1 MVSQDIESHRS
12 GAEVI
17 AGDAACR
24 KKSVELLEEL
34 NLPKGLLPMEDIQ
47 EFGYNRA
54 TGFMWLVQRKKKVEH
69 TFKKIKQTVSYASE
83 VTAFAEKGKLRK
95 ITGVKTKELMLW
107 LSVVEVYVPDAS
119 PDKVTFK
126 TGTGLS
132 DTFDAPA
139 FALGE

>member
-1 MVSQDIESHRS
+1 MASQDIQSHRA

-34 NLPKGLLPMEDIQ
+34 GLPKGLLPMEDIQ
-47 EFGYNRA
+47 EFGYNRD
-54 TGFMWLVQRKKKVEH
+54 TGFMWLVQGKKKVGQ
-69 TFKKIKQTVSYASE
+69 TFKKIKQTVSYANE

-95 ITGVKTKELMLW
+95 ITGVKTKELKLW
-107 LSVVEVYVPDAS
+107 LIVVEVYTPEAS
-119 PDKVTFK
+119 SEKVTFK

-132 DTFDAPA
+132 DTFDAAA
-139 FALGE
+139 FAL

>member
-1 MVSQDIESHRS
+1 
-12 GAEVI
+12 
-17 AGDAACR
+17 
-24 KKSVELLEEL
+24 
-34 NLPKGLLPMEDIQ
+34 
-47 EFGYNRA
+47 
-54 TGFMWLVQRKKKVEH
+54 MWLVQGKKKVEH

-107 LSVVEVYVPDAS
+107 LSVVEVYVPETS

>member
-1 MVSQDIESHRS
+1 MASQAIESHRA
-12 GAEVI
+12 GAGVVN
-17 AGDAACR
+17 GDAISK
-24 KKSVELLEEL
+24 KKSIELLEEL
-34 NLPKGLLPMEDIQ
+34 GLPKGLLPMEDIQ

-54 TGFMWLVQRKKKVEH
+54 TGFMWLVQGKKKVEH
-69 TFKKIKQTVSYASE
+69 TFKKIKQTVSYAAE

-107 LSVVEVYVPDAS
+107 LSVVEVYVPEAS
-119 PDKVTFK
+119 PEKVTFK

-132 DTFDAPA
+132 DSFESVA